1 MILTNR
7 YKNKYTIHEVDIY
20 NLFQLFWFGDVM
32 VNIVILTHGMFGE
45 ELFKASEMIVGKQ
58 DRVEI
63 LSIQDG
69 SSVHDIATQLE
80 AIITVNG
87 QYGNII
93 FTDMFG
99 GSPSNI
105 SIGFLDSGKCEVV
118 SGVNLPMLIK
128 VFSLR
133 NNSDL
138 SVHEL
143 ALKTAKAGND
153 SIKVAGE
160 ILHKD
165 ISDSK

>member
-1 MILTNR
+1 
-7 YKNKYTIHEVDIY
+7 
-20 NLFQLFWFGDVM
+20 M
-32 VNIVILTHGMFGE
+32 VNIVILTHGMFGD

-69 SSVHDIATQLE
+69 SDIHDIATQLE
-80 AIITVNG
+80 AIITVNR

-105 SIGFLDSGKCEVV
+105 SIGFLDIGKCEVV

-133 NNSDL
+133 NDKDIAL
-138 SVHEL
+138 HDL
-143 ALKTAKAGND
+143 ALQTAKAGLD

-165 ISDSK
+165 IT